1 MLTVTPRVIRAVAV
15 IFGLSIAAPGLAQ
28 DKMAHISTL
37 DWPPY
42 TGSELPSGGAT
53 TEVVRQAF
61 EKAGYK
67 TDVAYRPWKR
77 AIDMAKDGKD
87 GVIAYFPGYHC
98 RHQEGFV
105 ASEPIGNGPLGFA
118 ENKDAPITW
127 DSLDSIGEQQL
138 KIGTVLGYANT
149 DEFDQKVGT
158 GWILAVPS
166 NDDITNLKKLA
177 RKRIDAAVIDKF
189 VLEYLKA
196 TDPSL
201 KSSRKDLQFNAR
213 PLEDKTLFLC
223 LRDDEA
229 GRAMMAD
236 FNAGLAQVSADKIV
250 ENYFA
255 TAFSQ

>member
-1 MLTVTPRVIRAVAV
+1 MMVRPSVAAAMLFTLLVSPPV
-15 IFGLSIAAPGLAQ
+15 LAQ
-28 DKMAHISTL
+28 DQTAHVSTL

-42 TGSELPSGGAT
+42 TGGDLPGGGAT

-61 EKAGYK
+61 EKVGY
-67 TDVAYRPWKR
+67 TVDVSYRPWKR

-98 RHQEGFV
+98 RHQDGFLT
-105 ASEPIGNGPLGFA
+105 SEPIGNGPLGFA
-118 ENKDAPITW
+118 ENTDAPIAW
-127 DSLDSIGEQQL
+127 DSLDSLGEQQL

-166 NDDITNLKKLA
+166 NDDLTNLKKLA

-196 TDPSL
+196 TEASL
-201 KSSRKDLQFNAR
+201 KSSRENLRFNAR
-213 PLEDKTLFLC
+213 PLEDKTLYLC
-223 LRDDEA
+223 FRDDEV
-229 GRAMMAD
+229 GRDLHAK
-236 FNAGLAQVSADKIV
+236 FNAGLAQVNADEIV
-250 ENYFA
+250 DTYFS
-255 TAFSQ
+255 TAFTQ